1 MLKKIIFIFLIFSNL
16 SFASEKL
23 PEVNLESLK
32 FATIVKKENKVEIK
46 KENNKKNITYYHSRQ
61 SIKCTSGFG

>member
-1 MLKKIIFIFLIFSNL
+1 MLKKIIFIFLISSSL
-16 SFASEKL
+16 SFASENL

-32 FATIVKKENKVEIK
+32 FAKIVKKEIKVEVK
-46 KENNKKNITYYHSRQ
+46 KENNKKTVTYYSSRK